1 MHANG
6 ISLLANNRILNGKSS
21 VLREAIVEKAV
32 SNHGHRDFCRLPQSC
47 VIFCA
52 VVCMLLLVNVAE
64 AQIRFQDTTNAAGG
78 PFYTGET
85 WGAAWGDINGDIYPD
100 MFSNNHGDRNGLYRN
115 NGDGTF
121 TDVTENADIDRVW
134 IDEPR
139 GDFHGAA
146 FADFDNDGDQDIFAT
161 RSSRDAHIQL
171 MENNGQGR
179 FEQNSAQYNIRP
191 YGGGRMPLLFD
202 YTNDGYL
209 DAAIARNDSAGLE
222 IFRFNPGN
230 NRYVRT
236 TDQVGIA
243 GECLRN
249 NYAFISDLFNNNK
262 LHYVCMPEAGV
273 AERVYDMSTIPF
285 TDVSNKIDNVG
296 VYTDAVLADFN
307 GDLRQDIFALRGR
320 IRPSGAQRI
329 SSQRIEAWFSVG
341 GTTAFEKSMR
351 FRANGPIS
359 IHIYARDVGEAGGLR
374 IGSSGYNPNRLPAT
388 LSPTDS
394 QNFGLVSNRNGVS
407 VYAGYNQNTQE
418 WTVLLGAGGNGDSE
432 NSYITVSGNG
442 LTQPVVT
449 GLVGS
454 DGPVSPAFLLNNGN
468 ILDNVGSRG
477 LPSLM
482 CGGVAAADFDND
494 MDVDLYLACRTGTE
508 NIRNR
513 LYLNNGNGQF
523 SEVTGFGGEGLL
535 GAGID
540 GRQGTAEMVV
550 AADYDVDGFMDLF
563 VTNGNRLF
571 PHIVKDRF
579 SGGGQIRFIR
589 NLGNNNRWIQIDLE
603 GRQSNRDGFGAKVFA
618 TAGGTTQVRE
628 KNGSYHRWSH
638 DSQRIHFGLR
648 NNTQANIR
656 IEWPDGS
663 VDVHNNVASNR
674 LYRAVQNGAL
684 TVRSNGN
691 PSGGGGPSGDPEVS
705 IDDVTA
711 NEADGEAQLTISLSE
726 PASSP
731 SEVRFA
737 SASGSATS
745 GSDFTSRSGTIVF
758 NTGQTQATRAFQITQ
773 DNIDEANETFTVQL
787 SNPDGLTIARGTGT
801 VTIIDD
807 DNGGNPPPPPP
818 PSGGPEFSI
827 TSVEV
832 DEGDGSAVLTVSLSE
847 AAPNQTQVNFASA
860 SGTATMGA
868 DFTGRS
874 GRITFSAGETQKTR
888 TFDIN
893 QDNISESAETFTVQL
908 SNSVGAGI
916 AVGTGVVTIID
927 DDGSSPPPPPPP
939 PAGGPVISVS
949 GGNVSEGGLLR
960 FTFTLSEP
968 STEIVRL
975 EFTTVADGTA
985 TSDVDFESRSGTARF
1000 LAGQLEAIRDIT
1012 TLSDNASEPN
1022 ETFSVRISNAE
1033 NATISVASAVG
1044 TILDD
1049 DGGSPPPPPPPPS
1062 GPEFSIND
1070 MEIEEGEGS
1079 AVLTVSL
1086 SEPVS
1091 SQTAVR
1097 FASVSGTAIS
1107 GDDFTDRSGRVV
1119 FSAGETQKTR
1129 TFDINQDNQAESTE
1143 SFTVE
1148 LSDVEGAEI
1157 GVGVGTVTIIDDDG
1171 GSPPPPPPPPAGG
1184 PVISVSGGNVSEGGL
1199 LRFTFTLSEPSTE
1212 IVRLEFTTVADGT
1225 ATSDVDFESR
1235 SGTARFL
1242 AGQLEA
1248 IRDITTLSDN
1258 ASEPNETFSVRISN
1272 AENATISVASAVGT
1286 ILDDDGGSPPPPP
1299 NSGPTFSITDMQ
1311 VEEGEGSAALT
1322 ISLSEP
1328 LQTQSEVRFTA
1339 VSGTAT
1345 SGADF
1350 IGRSGRIVF
1359 SAGETQ
1365 KTRTFDINQDNLAE
1379 STESF
1384 TVQLSAAVG
1393 ATIANGVGTITIVDD
1408 DGGNAGG
1415 SGGGSNDAVCGEPNL
1430 TGGNAGN
1437 IYIWRDCAGDGRWH
1451 INASYASSF
1460 VQFLG
1465 QVNTDGQVVN
1475 VSTTNFDSNDNLD
1488 GSSNTRLRFLM
1499 RGQNNDRDDI
1509 EFDVVGGT
1517 QACFALNAPN
1527 RPILAGRNSTSVAS
1541 GFNIETLA
1549 QCN

>member
-1171 GSPPPPPPPPAGG
+1171 GSPPPPP
-1184 PVISVSGGNVSEGGL
+1184 
-1199 LRFTFTLSEPSTE
+1199 
-1212 IVRLEFTTVADGT
+1212 
-1225 ATSDVDFESR
+1225 
-1235 SGTARFL
+1235 
-1242 AGQLEA
+1242 
-1248 IRDITTLSDN
+1248 
-1258 ASEPNETFSVRISN
+1258 
-1272 AENATISVASAVGT
+1272 
-1286 ILDDDGGSPPPPP
+1286 

>member
-64 AQIRFQDTTNAAGG
+64 AQIRFQDRTDAAGG

-638 DSQRIHFGLR
+638 DSQRIHFGLS

-705 IDDVTA
+705 IDDVTV

-807 DNGGNPPPPPP
+807 DNGGNPPPPP

-927 DDGSSPPPPPPP
+927 DDG
-939 PAGGPVISVS
+939 
-949 GGNVSEGGLLR
+949 
-960 FTFTLSEP
+960 
-968 STEIVRL
+968 
-975 EFTTVADGTA
+975 
-985 TSDVDFESRSGTARF
+985 
-1000 LAGQLEAIRDIT
+1000 
-1012 TLSDNASEPN
+1012 
-1022 ETFSVRISNAE
+1022 
-1033 NATISVASAVG
+1033 
-1044 TILDD
+1044 
-1049 DGGSPPPPPPPPS
+1049 GS
-1062 GPEFSIND
+1062 
-1070 MEIEEGEGS
+1070 
-1079 AVLTVSL
+1079 
-1086 SEPVS
+1086 
-1091 SQTAVR
+1091 
-1097 FASVSGTAIS
+1097 
-1107 GDDFTDRSGRVV
+1107 
-1119 FSAGETQKTR
+1119 
-1129 TFDINQDNQAESTE
+1129 
-1143 SFTVE
+1143 
-1148 LSDVEGAEI
+1148 
-1157 GVGVGTVTIIDDDG
+1157 
-1171 GSPPPPPPPPAGG
+1171 PPPPPPPAGG

-1350 IGRSGRIVF
+1350 TGRSGRVIF

>member
-64 AQIRFQDTTNAAGG
+64 AQIRFQDRTDAAGG

-638 DSQRIHFGLR
+638 DSQRIHFGLS

-705 IDDVTA
+705 IDDVTV

-807 DNGGNPPPPPP
+807 DNGGNPPPPP

-916 AVGTGVVTIID
+916 AVGTGV
-927 DDGSSPPPPPPP
+927 
-939 PAGGPVISVS
+939 
-949 GGNVSEGGLLR
+949 
-960 FTFTLSEP
+960 
-968 STEIVRL
+968 
-975 EFTTVADGTA
+975 
-985 TSDVDFESRSGTARF
+985 
-1000 LAGQLEAIRDIT
+1000 
-1012 TLSDNASEPN
+1012 
-1022 ETFSVRISNAE
+1022 
-1033 NATISVASAVG
+1033 
-1044 TILDD
+1044 
-1049 DGGSPPPPPPPPS
+1049 
-1062 GPEFSIND
+1062 
-1070 MEIEEGEGS
+1070 
-1079 AVLTVSL
+1079 
-1086 SEPVS
+1086 
-1091 SQTAVR
+1091 
-1097 FASVSGTAIS
+1097 
-1107 GDDFTDRSGRVV
+1107 
-1119 FSAGETQKTR
+1119 
-1129 TFDINQDNQAESTE
+1129 
-1143 SFTVE
+1143 
-1148 LSDVEGAEI
+1148 
-1157 GVGVGTVTIIDDDG
+1157 VTIIDDDG

-1350 IGRSGRIVF
+1350 TGRSGRVIF